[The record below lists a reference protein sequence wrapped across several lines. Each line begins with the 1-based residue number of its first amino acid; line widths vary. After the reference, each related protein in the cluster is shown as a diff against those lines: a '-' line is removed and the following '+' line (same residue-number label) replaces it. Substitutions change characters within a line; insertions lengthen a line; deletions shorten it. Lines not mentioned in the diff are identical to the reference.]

1 MNELTPQNRTGG
13 KAVRSFRGTLPA
25 PIRELAGAVLARLC
39 DGGVYRFSFSR
50 PERRQMRRR
59 RKIKPSEF
67 APRHI
72 KVPTGR
78 FAGAYMNLDMRPH
91 LVGIMDAYAL
101 PFIRKITVAAVP
113 QAGKTTLSVIWFAW
127 TSFFAPGPTLT
138 VYPNEQ
144 TGTENMQD
152 RFQKTFEISPAL
164 RRLLTGRKEDVAKHA
179 LRLVNCWL
187 RVGWSGSTTSAANR
201 SIRYLNLDE
210 VNKYT
215 EKPDKSEAS
224 IFSLFKIRVRDFA
237 NHKVSVM
244 SSHSDERGFINIELE
259 RETEA
264 VFVFWVRC
272 PYCGTE
278 QQMDFTPD
286 TFWWPHDETIKPDGS
301 VSLKS
306 VDRKEIL
313 SKSLARYVCINEACS
328 MRLWD
333 DDARNQAIQTRT
345 WRLRTDDGSPGEE
358 MFRYLYRERP
368 ASIGF
373 VIPSWILR
381 NVSLSEVAH
390 DYLKSKDKTLSPE
403 ERFEAAQN
411 FANKHRCRPWRYEIR
426 KQPAERLKRLCDE
439 RPAGVVPGGNR
450 VAGLFAGVDT
460 QDDSFFISIWA
471 FGYGTSGDQ
480 WLVLRKQVLGQ
491 DDVAK
496 ILWQDEYYDADG
508 NRYPVL
514 FALQDMGGHRQR
526 EVLEFCIEYEGL
538 ILPSF
543 GSPRPM
549 PVPYSFSQKEY
560 APGDYQAL
568 PGGGVRAMRVNT
580 KWFKD
585 FLAVRLGLELGTPGA
600 VHLYHDCD
608 EDFRKQLLSEV
619 RDEKG
624 IWQPISGRANH
635 YWDCW
640 VLANCAAEHYG
651 IKNAKRPEEMEKEED
666 GLVVVAESS
675 FMGGR

>member
-1 MNELTPQNRTGG
+1 MNGLTPQNSQAGRT
-13 KAVRSFRGTLPA
+13 RSYRGRLPKRIA
-25 PIRELAGAVLARLC
+25 DLAGDILALLAP
-39 DGGVYRFSFSR
+39 GGIYRFAFSSQ
-50 PERRQMRRR
+50 EKRQMRRR
-59 RKIKPSEF
+59 RKVKPSEWVG
-67 APRHI
+67 RHV
-72 KVPTGR
+72 KVAAGR

-91 LVGIMDAYAL
+91 LAGIMDAYVL
-101 PFIRKITVAAVP
+101 PFVRKVTVSAVP
-113 QAGKTTLSVIWFAW
+113 QGGKTTLSVAWFAW
-127 TSFFAPGPTLT
+127 TAYFEPGPTLT

-152 RFQKTFEISPAL
+152 RFQKTFELSPVL

-237 NHKVSVM
+237 NHKVTVM
-244 SSHSDERGFINIELE
+244 SSPSDERGFITIELE

-264 VFVFWVRC
+264 VFAYWVRC

-278 QQMDFTPD
+278 QNMDFSPETW
-286 TFWWPHDETIKPDGS
+286 WWPHDEKVRPDGS
-301 VSLKS
+301 VERKS

-313 SKSLARYVCINEACS
+313 SRSLARYVCVNTDCS

-333 DDARNQAIQTRT
+333 DDARNQAIQTRI
-345 WRLRTDDGSPGEE
+345 WRLRTADGSKGEE
-358 MFRYLYRERP
+358 MFRYLYRVRP

-373 VIPSWILR
+373 EFPSWILR
-381 NVSLSEVAH
+381 SVSLSEVAH

-411 FANKHRCRPWRYEIR
+411 FSNKHRCRPWRFEIR
-426 KQPAERLKRLCDE
+426 QRPVEQIKRLCDE
-439 RPAGVVPGGNR
+439 RPEGVVPGGGR
-450 VAGLFAGVDT
+450 VAGLFAGIDT
-460 QDDSFFISIWA
+460 QDESLFLSIWA
-471 FGYGTSGDQ
+471 MGYGVAADQ
-480 WLVLRKQVLGQ
+480 WLILRKQVIGL
-491 DDVAK
+491 DDAARL
-496 ILWQDEYYDADG
+496 LWQNEYYDNDG

-514 FALQDMGGHRQR
+514 FALQDMGGHRQK
-526 EVLEFCIEYEGL
+526 EVLEFCIGYEGM
-538 ILPSF
+538 ILPAF
-543 GSPRPM
+543 GATRPM
-549 PVPYSFSQKEY
+549 PGPYTFSQKEY

-568 PGGGVRAMRVNT
+568 PGGGVRAVRVNT

-585 FLAVRLGLELGTPGA
+585 FLAVRLNLDPDTPGA
-600 VHLYHDCD
+600 VHLFHDCD

-619 RDEKG
+619 RDDKG
-624 IWQPISGRANH
+624 VWQRISGQANH
-635 YWDCW
+635 YLDCW
-640 VLANCAAEHYG
+640 VLANCAAEYYG
-651 IKNAKRPEEMEKEED
+651 IKNARRPEEMTHEGD
-666 GLVVVAESS
+666 GLVVVAEST

>member
-1 MNELTPQNRTGG
+1 MNGLTPVNPQAGRT
-13 KAVRSFRGTLPA
+13 RSFRGRLPDTM
-25 PIRELAGAVLARLC
+25 RHLAAELARLTE
-39 DGGVYRFSFSR
+39 GGVYRFSFSR
-50 PERRQMRRR
+50 QEKRQMRRR
-59 RKIKPSEF
+59 RKVKPSEWV
-67 APRHI
+67 PRHV

-91 LVGIMDAYAL
+91 LAGIMDAYVL
-101 PFIRKITVAAVP
+101 PFIRKVTVCAVP
-113 QAGKTTLSVIWFAW
+113 QGGKTTLSVAWFAW
-127 TSFFAPGPTLT
+127 TAFFEPGPTLT

-144 TGTENMQD
+144 TGTENMND

-237 NHKVSVM
+237 NHKVTVM
-244 SSHSDERGFINIELE
+244 SSPTDERGFITIELE

-264 VFVFWVRC
+264 VFNYWVRC

-278 QQMDFTPD
+278 QLMDFSPD
-286 TFWWPHDETIKPDGS
+286 TWWWPHDETVLPDGT
-301 VSLKS
+301 VKRKS

-313 SKSLARYVCINEACS
+313 SRSLARYLCVNEDCS
-328 MRLWD
+328 MRQWD

-345 WRLRTDDGSPGEE
+345 WRLRTTDGSKGEE
-358 MFRYLYRERP
+358 LFRYLHRVRP
-368 ASIGF
+368 SSIGF
-373 VIPSWILR
+373 EFPSWILR
-381 NVSLSEVAH
+381 SVSLSEVAH

-411 FANKHRCRPWRYEIR
+411 FANKHRCRPWRLEIR
-426 KQPAERLKRLCDE
+426 QRPAEQIKRLCDE
-439 RPAGVVPGGNR
+439 RPEGVVPGGRR
-450 VAGLFAGVDT
+450 VAGLFGGVDT
-460 QDDSFFISIWA
+460 QDDSLFISIWA
-471 FGYGTSGDQ
+471 FGYGVAGDQ
-480 WLVLRKQVLGQ
+480 WLVLRKQVLGF

-496 ILWQDEYYDADG
+496 HLWTNEYFDADG

-514 FALQDMGGHRQR
+514 FTLQDMGGHRQK
-526 EVLEFCIEYEGL
+526 EVLEFCIDYEGL
-538 ILPSF
+538 ILPAF
-543 GSPRPM
+543 GATRPM

-568 PGGGVRAMRVNT
+568 PGGGIRAVRVNT
-580 KWFKD
+580 KYFKD
-585 FLAVRLGLELGTPGA
+585 YLAVRLGLDPDTPGA

-624 IWQPISGRANH
+624 VWQQISGQPNH
-635 YWDCW
+635 YNDCW
-640 VLANCAAEHYG
+640 VLANCAAEFYG
-651 IKNAKRPEEMEKEED
+651 IKNAKRPEETENESD